1 MMDGREADD
10 IAFVKEAFAS
20 LGTRRILLPALLLA
34 LLLAFGDIAI
44 ASSLPTAQDPD
55 HLPYLLVFLLL
66 LLGVVAFSVAILRM
80 LVGSARPPWQP
91 DSSLGLY
98 GLAFVA
104 SVAIGLSADMVVG
117 GREDLVGGLAGGVL
131 ATVVRAPLA
140 PWFVAMAV
148 ERPLAWHPG
157 PYMRRFRAWL
167 PSLLLWSLLIVVPLG
182 QLHLMINRAYLS
194 GPADWSWP
202 VTLIEAALGAA
213 LELVALG
220 LASVAYRRVA
230 RS

>member
-1 MMDGREADD
+1 MRDESDD
-10 IAFVKEAFAS
+10 IAFVKEAFAL

-44 ASSLPTAQDPD
+44 ASTLPTARDPD
-55 HLPYLLVFLLL
+55 SLPYLLAFLLL
-66 LLGVVAFSVAILRM
+66 LLGVVAFSVAILRI
-80 LVGSARPPWQP
+80 LNGSGRPPWQP
-91 DSSLGLY
+91 DASLGLY
-98 GLAFVA
+98 GIAFIA
-104 SVAIGLSADMVVG
+104 SIVIGIWADMLVG
-117 GREDLVGGLAGGVL
+117 GREDLLGGLAGGVL
-131 ATVVRAPLA
+131 ATIVRAPLA
-140 PWFVAMAV
+140 PWFVAIAV

-157 PYMRRFRAWL
+157 PYMRRFRTWL
-167 PSLLLWSLLIVVPLG
+167 PSLLLWGLLIVVPLG
-182 QLHLMINRAYLS
+182 QLHLMINREYLP

-202 VTLIEAALGAA
+202 VTLVEAALGAA